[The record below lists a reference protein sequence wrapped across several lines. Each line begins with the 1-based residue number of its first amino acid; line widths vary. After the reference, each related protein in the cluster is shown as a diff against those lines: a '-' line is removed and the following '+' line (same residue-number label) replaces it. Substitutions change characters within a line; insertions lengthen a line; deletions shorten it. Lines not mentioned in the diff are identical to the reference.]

1 MRPEIHMKIRP
12 VAHAALL
19 SLIATLAACG
29 GGGGQADDTGLPPRD
44 ITAEVQE
51 YYKTKVSVPPAVR
64 ESFERGEITQEELDR
79 RSAAGEFPK
88 FFHYAT
94 PQDIPADLVWE
105 DGSDLPEFASPEAKK
120 GGTLYGWIDDFP
132 RTLRT
137 TGPDANG
144 SFRPYILDDNVMYF
158 ARRHPND
165 TSIGPSGFRYYP
177 GVASAWAVD
186 RAHNQVYVKIDP
198 DARWS
203 DGEPIT
209 VDDVF
214 FLFFFYQSTYIRQP
228 WYNNWYTRSY
238 TGVTR
243 YDDLTFSIGMPEMKP
258 DVVAH
263 VLEVEPVPEH
273 FFKELGD
280 DFPERYQWRN
290 QPTSGAYVVRDEDIK
305 KGQSIALTR
314 NKDWWGRD
322 KKFWR
327 YRYNFDRI
335 HLSVIRDTPKA
346 FEAFKKG
353 ELDMFGLTLPE
364 YWYDKL
370 PDDDPLVKDGY
381 ISKAVFYN
389 QIPRPTYGLWMNE
402 SRPLLDN
409 QDVRVGIQY
418 ATNWDLVIRE
428 YFRGDYQRMR
438 TTSDGYGEFTEPT
451 LQPRGYSID
460 QALDAFARAGF
471 TKRGTDGILVNDA
484 GQRLSFTVTTGYDN
498 LRDVLTIL
506 REQAAKAGLEFRI
519 EVLDGTAAWKKVQE
533 KQHDIQFSAFSV
545 SQEMYPRY
553 WETYHSVNAYDQA
566 FLPDGKPNP
575 ARKPKTNTN
584 NLQSIAI
591 PELDRMI
598 EAYRASGDAAE
609 MKRLA
614 FAMEKI
620 LYDDASF
627 SPGFVM
633 PFYRTGYWRWIR
645 WPEGFNVKLS
655 STSNEMWLAWIEPD
669 LKKEVQEARRSGKTY
684 PPEIGIY
691 DQYRDQ

>member
-1 MRPEIHMKIRP
+1 MKTSRTGL
-12 VAHAALL
+12 VAVLTITLAL
-19 SLIATLAACG
+19 LAACG
-29 GGGGQADDTGLPPRD
+29 KEPAPADKPAAAARD
-44 ITAEVQE
+44 NTAEVQE
-51 YYKTKVSVPPAVR
+51 YYKTKIAVPPAVR
-64 ESFERGEITQEELDR
+64 EAFERGEIKQADIDK

-88 FFHYAT
+88 FFRVAT
-94 PQDIPADLVWE
+94 PQDIPASLVWE
-105 DGSDLPEFASPEAKK
+105 DGSDLPEFASPQAQK
-120 GGTLYGWIDDFP
+120 GGTYRSFIDDFP

-144 SFRPYILDDNVMYF
+144 SFRPYILDDNTMLF

-177 GVASAWAVD
+177 GIAKSWAVD
-186 RAHNQVYVKIDP
+186 RAGKQVFVRIDP

-203 DGEPIT
+203 DGQPIT

-214 FLFFFYQSTYIRQP
+214 FLFFFYQSSYIRQP

-243 YDDLTFSIGMPEMKP
+243 YDKLTFSIGMPEMKP

-263 VLEVEPVPEH
+263 VLEVDPIPAH

-280 DFPERYQWRN
+280 DFAERYQWRP

-314 NKDWWGRD
+314 NKDWWAKD

-335 HLSVIRDTPKA
+335 FLNVIRDTPKA

-353 ELDMFGLTLPE
+353 DIDTFGLTLPT

-370 PDDDPLVKDGY
+370 PDSDPLVQGGY
-381 ISKAVFYN
+381 VAKSVFYN
-389 QIPRPTYGLWMNE
+389 QIPRPTYGLYMNQA
-402 SRPLLDN
+402 RPLLDN
-409 QDVRVGIQY
+409 HDVRVGIQY
-418 ATNWDLVIRE
+418 ATDWDKVIKE
-428 YFRGDYQRMR
+428 YFRGDYVRMR

-451 LQPRGYSID
+451 IQPRGYSID
-460 QALDAFARAGF
+460 KALDAFAKAGF
-471 TKRGTDGILVNDA
+471 TKRGADGILVNSA
-484 GQRLSFTVTTGYDN
+484 GQRLSFTVTSGWDH

-533 KQHDIQFSAFSV
+533 KQHDIQFTAVSV
-545 SQEMYPRY
+545 SPEMYPRY
-553 WETYHSVNAYDQA
+553 WESYHSVNAYEQA
-566 FLPDGKPNP
+566 FLADGKPNP
-575 ARKPKTNTN
+575 ERKPKPNTN

-591 PELDRMI
+591 PELDKMI
-598 EAYRASGDAAE
+598 ETYRASGDAKE

-620 LYDDASF
+620 LYEDASF
-627 SPGFVM
+627 APGFVT
-633 PFYRTGYWRWIR
+633 PFYRVGYWRWIK
-645 WPEGFNVKLS
+645 WPEGFNAKLTRS
-655 STSNEMWLAWIEPD
+655 SNELWLAWIDAD
-669 LKKEVQEARRSGKTY
+669 LKKEVEEARKAGKTF
-684 PPEIGIY
+684 PPIIEKHE
-691 DQYRDQ
+691 QYRDRDRDR

>member
-1 MRPEIHMKIRP
+1 MRSDIHMKIRP
-12 VAHAALL
+12 VTYAALL
-19 SLIATLAACG
+19 SLIATLTACG

-144 SFRPYILDDNVMYF
+144 SFRPYILDDNVMRF

-177 GVASAWAVD
+177 GVARAWAVD

-280 DFPERYQWRN
+280 DFAERYQWRN

-370 PDDDPLVKDGY
+370 PDADPLVQNGY
-381 ISKAVFYN
+381 IGKAVFYN

-428 YFRGDYQRMR
+428 YFRGDYERMR

-451 LQPRGYSID
+451 LQPRSYSID

-471 TKRGTDGILVNDA
+471 TKRGADGILVNDA

-533 KQHDIQFSAFSV
+533 KQHDIQFSAFGV

-575 ARKPKTNTN
+575 ARKPKTGTN